1 MEQSRVDRRSLLK
14 LGTAALA
21 AEAVPLAAGVGRRAL
36 AATERVKTLPR
47 VDVAEDRIVRKVAG
61 LRPFRPSGFVVRIER
76 LGEKTVIHNYG
87 HGGCGVT
94 LSWGTADM
102 AARLALD
109 TAYREAAVIGCGAVG
124 LATARL
130 LQDRGFEVVIYA
142 REVPPNTT
150 SNVAAALFG
159 VTSLVDDAHRTG
171 DVVGRI
177 QQAARFAHRYY
188 QNLVG
193 DRYGVRWIEFFLIGD
208 APQEQ
213 PWDFAIT
220 PELYPL
226 TVIAPAD
233 NPFPTRYASRFPSL
247 FIETNVYLAQLVAD
261 FLLRG
266 GKLRVRDFAD
276 RSELARLAAPLIVN
290 CAGLGAKALFGDDE
304 LTPVKGQLTLLL
316 PQPEMSYVYLDGAR
330 DLYMFPRRDAV
341 ILGGSHEQGVWSTAP
356 DAGQAARILDGHRAI
371 AAGMR

>member
-1 MEQSRVDRRSLLK
+1 VR
-14 LGTAALA
+14 LGSAALTA
-21 AEAVPLAAGVGRRAL
+21 GAVPLGAGVGQGAL
-36 AATERVKTLPR
+36 AATAGVKPLAR
-47 VDVAEDRIVRKVAG
+47 VDAASDRIVRQVAG
-61 LRPFRPSGFVVRIER
+61 LRPFRPSGFVVRSER

-102 AARLALD
+102 AARLASETPHRD
-109 TAYREAAVIGCGAVG
+109 AAVIGCGAVG

-142 REVPPNTT
+142 REVPPHTT

-159 VTSLVDDAHRTG
+159 VTSLVDDAHRG
-171 DVVGRI
+171 ADIVGRI
-177 QQAARFAHRYY
+177 QQAARLAHRSF
-188 QNLVG
+188 QSFVG
-193 DRYGVRWIEFFLIGD
+193 DRYGVRWIDFFLIGD
-208 APQEQ
+208 EPQEQ

-226 TVIAPAD
+226 TAIAPAD
-233 NPFPTRYASRFPSL
+233 NPFPRRYAGRLPTML
-247 FIETNVYLAQLVAD
+247 IETNVYLPRLLDD

-276 RSELARLAAPLIVN
+276 RSELAGLAAALIVN
-290 CAGLGAKALFGDDE
+290 CTGLGARALFDDKE

-316 PQPEMSYVYLDGAR
+316 PQPELSYAYLDGAK

-341 ILGGSHEQGVWSTAP
+341 VLGGSHEHGVWSTEP
-356 DAGQAARILDGHRAI
+356 DERQAARILDGHKAI

>member
-1 MEQSRVDRRSLLK
+1 MSS
-14 LGTAALA
+14 AAPR
-21 AEAVPLAAGVGRRAL
+21 AVAAGEAKSFASVDIAENRVIRR
-36 AATERVKTLPR
+36 
-47 VDVAEDRIVRKVAG
+47 IAG
-61 LRPFRPSGFVVRIER
+61 LRPFRASGFVVRSER
-76 LGEKTVIHNYG
+76 LGNKLVIHNYG

-102 AARLALD
+102 ATRLAL
-109 TAYREAAVIGCGAVG
+109 EAPDRQAVVIGCGAVG

-130 LQDRGFEVVIYA
+130 LQDHGFEVTIYA
-142 REVPPNTT
+142 SDLPPNTT

-159 VTSLVDDAHRTG
+159 VTSLVDDAHQTEEIAGKIRPA
-171 DVVGRI
+171 V
-177 QQAARFAHRYY
+177 RFAHRYF
-188 QNLVG
+188 QNFVG

-208 APQEQ
+208 QPQQQ

-233 NPFPTRYASRFPSL
+233 NPFPRPYASRFPTL
-247 FIETNVYLAQLVAD
+247 FIETNVYLPQMIAD

-266 GKLRVRDFAD
+266 GKLYVRKFND
-276 RSELARLAAPLIVN
+276 RNELAAIAAPVIIN
-290 CAGLGAKALFGDDE
+290 CTGLGAKALFDDAE

-316 PQPEMSYVYLDGAR
+316 PQPDVNYAYLDGAR

-341 ILGGSHEQGVWSTAP
+341 ILGGSHQPGVATTEP
-356 DAGQAARILDGHRAI
+356 DEAEATRIFDGHRQI
-371 AAGMR
+371 AAGMRR

>member
-1 MEQSRVDRRSLLK
+1 MLMRS
-14 LGTAALA
+14 TAALMA
-21 AEAVPLAAGVGRRAL
+21 GAVPLGAGIGQRAL
-36 AATERVKTLPR
+36 AATERVKPPPR
-47 VDVAEDRIVRKVAG
+47 VEVAEDRIVRQVAG
-61 LRPFRPSGFVVRIER
+61 LRPFRPSGFVVRSER
-76 LGEKTVIHNYG
+76 LGDKTVIHNYG

-102 AARLALD
+102 AARLALETPHRD
-109 TAYREAAVIGCGAVG
+109 AAVIGCGAVG

-142 REVPPNTT
+142 REVPPHTT

-159 VTSLVDDAHRTG
+159 VTSLVDDAHRG
-171 DVVGRI
+171 ADVVGRI
-177 QQAARFAHRYY
+177 RQAARFAHRYF
-188 QNLVG
+188 QSFVG

-208 APQEQ
+208 EPQEQ
-213 PWDFAIT
+213 PWNFAIT

-226 TVIAPAD
+226 TAIAPAD
-233 NPFPTRYASRFPSL
+233 NPFPRRYAGRFPTM
-247 FIETNVYLAQLVAD
+247 FIETNVYLPQLLDD

-276 RSELARLAAPLIVN
+276 RSELAGLAAPLIVN
-290 CAGLGAKALFGDDE
+290 CTGLGAKALFDDAE

-316 PQPEMSYVYLDGAR
+316 PQPQLSYAYLDGAL

-341 ILGGSHEQGVWSTAP
+341 VLGGSHEHGVWSTEP
-356 DAGQAARILDGHRAI
+356 DERQATRILDGHKAI